1 MARPRAAVHVA
12 QTVSDSAIILLGD
25 RALTVDVPG
34 ADGVTPRTMV
44 RCLTARVRADAPPG
58 ITALVPAIESLTI
71 HYDPLRT
78 DFDSLRSYLAHAL
91 ATLEVT
97 PEPVVEP
104 VVIPVCY
111 GGEFGPDLD
120 DVAVLH
126 ETTAEAIIAAHSGGL
141 YVVAMIGFLPGFPYL
156 EGLATGLH
164 TPRRATPR
172 TAVPA
177 GSVGIGGSSTGI
189 YPCQS
194 PGGWQIIGRTPRT
207 LFSPQRQRP
216 ALLQAGDRVR
226 FAAISE
232 TAFRAMVE
240 QP

>member
-1 MARPRAAVHVA
+1 
-12 QTVSDSAIILLGD
+12 
-25 RALTVDVPG
+25 
-34 ADGVTPRTMV
+34 MV
-44 RCLTARVRADAPPG
+44 RCLTARLRADAPPG

-78 DFDSLRSYLAHAL
+78 DFEALYLYLDRAL
-91 ATLEVT
+91 ATLQIT
-97 PEPVVEP
+97 PEQVAEP

-120 DVAVLH
+120 DVATLH
-126 ETTAEAIIAAHSGGL
+126 ATTGDALIAAHSAGL
-141 YVVAMIGFLPGFPYL
+141 YTVAMIGFLPGFPYL
-156 EGLATGLH
+156 EGLAPGLH

-189 YPCQS
+189 YPCTS

>member
-78 DFDSLRSYLAHAL
+78 DFEALYLYLNRAL
-91 ATLEVT
+91 ATLQIT
-97 PEPVVEP
+97 PEQVAEPVV
-104 VVIPVCY
+104 VPVCY

-120 DVAVLH
+120 DVATLH
-126 ETTAEAIIAAHSGGL
+126 ATAAEAIIAAHSAGL
-141 YVVAMIGFLPGFPYL
+141 YTVAMIGFLPGFPYL
-156 EGLATGLH
+156 EGLAPGLH

-189 YPCQS
+189 YPCTS

-226 FAAISE
+226 FMPISE